1 MGNMDN
7 KSVKYYRIAAS
18 SIYPPR
24 SLNIEKVFS
33 NVPRF
38 KNISLDKVLFESKYP
53 VMFTCKNDNEIYLF
67 ICCLVNSNSI
77 KWIGTKTNYDILIAM
92 LENKVTIR
100 NAFLSVTDEKIV
112 IEYDG
117 DKVTYSILKSDNIQ
131 KDLLP
136 TAGEYMDAE
145 DDEYIR
151 EITEFKLRND
161 NIEYKIQPLI
171 NNYIFIY
178 YPEKMLYCLMVVLLK
193 R

>member
-1 MGNMDN
+1 M
-7 KSVKYYRIAAS
+7 
-18 SIYPPR
+18 
-24 SLNIEKVFS
+24 NIEKVFS
-33 NVPRF
+33 KVPRF

-53 VMFTCKNDNEIYLF
+53 VMFTCKNDNDIYLF

-92 LENKVTIR
+92 LENEVTIR

-112 IEYDG
+112 IEYNG

-145 DDEYIR
+145 DDEYIQ
-151 EITEFKLRND
+151 EIKEFKLRND

-178 YPEKMLYCLMVVLLK
+178 YPAKNVRLPDGCFIEEIENNYEIKFNIRNIQENKVVEWV
-193 R
+193 

>member
-1 MGNMDN
+1 M
-7 KSVKYYRIAAS
+7 
-18 SIYPPR
+18 
-24 SLNIEKVFS
+24 NIEKVFS
-33 NVPRF
+33 KVPRF

-53 VMFTCKNDNEIYLF
+53 VMFTCKNDNDIYLF

-92 LENKVTIR
+92 LENKVTIH

-112 IEYDG
+112 IEYNS
-117 DKVTYSILKSDNIQ
+117 DKVIYSILKSDDIQ

-145 DDEYIR
+145 DDEYIQ

-161 NIEYKIQPLI
+161 NNEYKIQPLI

-178 YPEKMLYCLMVVLLK
+178 YPVKNVRLPDGCFIEEIENNYEIKFSIRNIQENKMVEWA
-193 R
+193 

>member
-1 MGNMDN
+1 M
-7 KSVKYYRIAAS
+7 
-18 SIYPPR
+18 
-24 SLNIEKVFS
+24 NIEKVFS

-53 VMFTCKNDNEIYLF
+53 VMFTCKNDNDIYLF

-92 LENKVTIR
+92 LENKVTIH

-112 IEYDG
+112 IEYNS
-117 DKVTYSILKSDNIQ
+117 DKVIYSILKSDDIQ

-145 DDEYIR
+145 DDEYIQ

-161 NIEYKIQPLI
+161 NNEYKIQPLI

-178 YPEKMLYCLMVVLLK
+178 YPVKNVRLPDGCFIEEIENNYEIKFSIRNIQENKMVEWA
-193 R
+193 

>member
-1 MGNMDN
+1 M
-7 KSVKYYRIAAS
+7 
-18 SIYPPR
+18 
-24 SLNIEKVFS
+24 NIEKVFS
-33 NVPRF
+33 KVPRF

-53 VMFTCKNDNEIYLF
+53 VMFTCKNDNDIYLF

-92 LENKVTIR
+92 LENEVTIR

-112 IEYDG
+112 IEYNG

-145 DDEYIR
+145 GDEYIQ
-151 EITEFKLRND
+151 EIKEFKLRND

-178 YPEKMLYCLMVVLLK
+178 YPAKNVRLPDGCFIEEIENNYEIKFSIRNIQENKVVEWV
-193 R
+193 

>member
-1 MGNMDN
+1 M
-7 KSVKYYRIAAS
+7 
-18 SIYPPR
+18 
-24 SLNIEKVFS
+24 NIEKVFS

-53 VMFTCKNDNEIYLF
+53 VMFTCKNDNDIYLF

-92 LENKVTIR
+92 LENKVTIN

-112 IEYDG
+112 IEYNS
-117 DKVTYSILKSDNIQ
+117 DKVTYSILKSDDIQ

-145 DDEYIR
+145 DDEYIQ

-178 YPEKMLYCLMVVLLK
+178 YTAKNVRLPDGCFIKEIENNYEIKFSIRKIQENKVVEWA
-193 R
+193 

>member
-1 MGNMDN
+1 M
-7 KSVKYYRIAAS
+7 
-18 SIYPPR
+18 
-24 SLNIEKVFS
+24 NIEKVFS
-33 NVPRF
+33 KVPRF

-53 VMFTCKNDNEIYLF
+53 VMFTCKNDNDIYLF

-92 LENKVTIR
+92 LENEVTIR

-112 IEYDG
+112 IEYNG

-131 KDLLP
+131 KDLFP

-145 DDEYIR
+145 GDEYIQ
-151 EITEFKLRND
+151 EIKEFKLRND

-178 YPEKMLYCLMVVLLK
+178 YPAKNVRLPDGCFIEEIENNYEIKFSIRNIQENKVVEWV
-193 R
+193 

>member
-1 MGNMDN
+1 M
-7 KSVKYYRIAAS
+7 
-18 SIYPPR
+18 
-24 SLNIEKVFS
+24 NIEKVFS

-53 VMFTCKNDNEIYLF
+53 VMFTCKNDNDIYLF

-77 KWIGTKTNYDILIAM
+77 KWIGTKTNYDILIEM
-92 LENKVTIR
+92 LENKVTIH

-112 IEYDG
+112 IEYNS
-117 DKVTYSILKSDNIQ
+117 DKVTYSILKSDDIQ

-145 DDEYIR
+145 DDEYIQ

-161 NIEYKIQPLI
+161 NNEYKIQPLI

-178 YPEKMLYCLMVVLLK
+178 YPVKNVRLPDGCFIEEIENNYEIKFSIRNIQENKMVEWA
-193 R
+193 

>member
-1 MGNMDN
+1 M
-7 KSVKYYRIAAS
+7 
-18 SIYPPR
+18 
-24 SLNIEKVFS
+24 NIEKVFS

-53 VMFTCKNDNEIYLF
+53 VMFTCKNDNDIYLF

-92 LENKVTIR
+92 LENKVTIH

-112 IEYDG
+112 IEYNS
-117 DKVTYSILKSDNIQ
+117 DKVTYSILKSDDIQ

-145 DDEYIR
+145 DDEYIQ

-161 NIEYKIQPLI
+161 NNEYKIQPLI

-178 YPEKMLYCLMVVLLK
+178 YPVKNVRLPDGCFIEEIENNYEIKFSIRNIQENKMVEWA
-193 R
+193 